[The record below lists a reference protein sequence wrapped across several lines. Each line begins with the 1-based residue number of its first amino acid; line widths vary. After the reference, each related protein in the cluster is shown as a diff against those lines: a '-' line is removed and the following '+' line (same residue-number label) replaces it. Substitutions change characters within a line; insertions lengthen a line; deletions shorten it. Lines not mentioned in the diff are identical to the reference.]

1 MKQFN
6 PEQETYSDYL
16 RHKCKMVGHHAFAT
30 WMRKKGFPFNYAY
43 FIVFGKE
50 PTK

>member
-6 PEQETYSDYL
+6 PEQETYSAFL
-16 RHKCKMVGHHAFAT
+16 RRKCKAVGHRVFAT
-30 WMRKKGFPFNYAY
+30 WMRKKGFPFKYTY